1 MLMAELTTAV
11 QNGAGH
17 VPSADVFGDF
27 YRVPVQAKAPRRLN
41 FALVGFAF
49 NMM

>member
-1 MLMAELTTAV
+1 MAELTTAV
-11 QNGAGH
+11 QKGAGH

-27 YRVPVQAKAPRRLN
+27 DHAPAQAKALRRFN